1 MLLATLRR
9 PGSTTA
15 VWVPRL
21 RAAAGALLLALARP
35 AGHLWRLL
43 PSLLAVLLL
52 SYGAWLAWP
61 PAGFMLAG
69 ALLLADRV
77 HDQYERG
84 KAGGS

>member
-1 MLLATLRR
+1 VLATLRR
-9 PGSTTA
+9 PGA
-15 VWVPRL
+15 PAGDWARRL
-21 RAAAGALLLALARP
+21 RAGAAAVVLTLARP
-35 AGHLWRLL
+35 AGLLWRAL

-77 HDQYERG
+77 HDQYLHD

>member
-1 MLLATLRR
+1 MAVIAIPTGVRR
-9 PGSTTA
+9 Q
-15 VWVPRL
+15 V
-21 RAAAGALLLALARP
+21 RASMAALLLTLARP

-43 PSLLAVLLL
+43 PSLLALLLL

-77 HDQYERG
+77 HDEFQARS
-84 KAGGS
+84 GGS

>member
-9 PGSTTA
+9 PGSTA
-15 VWVPRL
+15 GVWGPRL
-21 RAAAGALLLALARP
+21 RAGIGALVLALARP

-77 HDQYERG
+77 HDQFERDRS
-84 KAGGS
+84 GGS